1 MGGDAFGEE
10 KVALAGSWCSGS
22 RGGCGQRPVR
32 GRRRHGA
39 GACPAQVHRCGG
51 GKSVS
56 HFGCRGISPV
66 PGVPDG
72 LWPAWGPA
80 LANGVALFGGK
91 RLGRGGRR
99 DVWPPGSHGPVT
111 PDFGNTHFVGRDSVI
126 SLESVP
132 VCILVG
138 MVLGFLSGL
147 GVGGGSLLILWL
159 TAVLSM
165 EQRTAQGVN
174 LLFFLPAAIAACLF
188 HSRQG
193 RLQWRVALPAMIA
206 GSCMAGLCA
215 WAATVLDTELLRK
228 LFGCLLLA
236 TGLWELFGSHR
247 QRKDR

>member
-1 MGGDAFGEE
+1 MVLVPALHKFTDVEE
-10 KVALAGSWCSGS
+10 ENLFPTSVAVVFPLL
-22 RGGCGQRPVR
+22 
-32 GRRRHGA
+32 
-39 GACPAQVHRCGG
+39 
-51 GKSVS
+51 
-56 HFGCRGISPV
+56 

-138 MVLGFLSGL
+138 IVLGFLSGL

-193 RLQWRVALPAMIA
+193 RLQWRWRCQP
-206 GSCMAGLCA
+206 
-215 WAATVLDTELLRK
+215 
-228 LFGCLLLA
+228 
-236 TGLWELFGSHR
+236 
-247 QRKDR
+247 

>member
-1 MGGDAFGEE
+1 M
-10 KVALAGSWCSGS
+10 
-22 RGGCGQRPVR
+22 
-32 GRRRHGA
+32 
-39 GACPAQVHRCGG
+39 
-51 GKSVS
+51 
-56 HFGCRGISPV
+56 
-66 PGVPDG
+66 
-72 LWPAWGPA
+72 
-80 LANGVALFGGK
+80 
-91 RLGRGGRR
+91 
-99 DVWPPGSHGPVT
+99 
-111 PDFGNTHFVGRDSVI
+111 GRDSVI

-138 MVLGFLSGL
+138 IVLGFLSGL

-193 RLQWRVALPAMIA
+193 RLQWRVALPAM
-206 GSCMAGLCA
+206 MAGLCA

-228 LFGCLLLA
+228 LFGGLLLA

>member
-1 MGGDAFGEE
+1 M
-10 KVALAGSWCSGS
+10 
-22 RGGCGQRPVR
+22 
-32 GRRRHGA
+32 
-39 GACPAQVHRCGG
+39 
-51 GKSVS
+51 
-56 HFGCRGISPV
+56 
-66 PGVPDG
+66 
-72 LWPAWGPA
+72 
-80 LANGVALFGGK
+80 
-91 RLGRGGRR
+91 
-99 DVWPPGSHGPVT
+99 
-111 PDFGNTHFVGRDSVI
+111 GRDSVI

-138 MVLGFLSGL
+138 IVLGFLSGL

-174 LLFFLPAAIAACLF
+174 LLFCLPAAIAAFLF